1 MSVARRLILALS
13 VVAAGYALGP
23 APALASCAQ
32 ANPAEQASRAE
43 VIAYGTLTS
52 IRMTFAPAGPV
63 VTFRPER
70 VLKGTLT
77 SSVEVFF
84 GPTHGGAPT
93 SVDYAGAPPEA
104 HTLYLR
110 RAGDSFE
117 TDACSG
123 SHAGAPTADEEA
135 RLGRES
141 GVAVSDPVA
150 WPVVAAAAVA
160 LALGVVAI
168 VLLRRRR
175 AG

>member
-1 MSVARRLILALS
+1 MTRLPLVAALVIASLAL
-13 VVAAGYALGP
+13 AP

-32 ANPAEQASRAE
+32 ADPAEQASRAE
-43 VIAYGTLTS
+43 VIAYGTITG
-52 IRMTFAPAGPV
+52 IRMTFAPASPV

-84 GPTHGGAPT
+84 GPTHGGALT
-93 SVDYAGAPPEA
+93 SVDYAGAPPET

-135 RLGRES
+135 RLGR
-141 GVAVSDPVA
+141 GNIVAVSDPVA
-150 WPVVAAAAVA
+150 WPVIAAVAAALA
-160 LALGVVAI
+160 LAAVAI

-175 AG
+175 AV